1 MLLSEQR
8 QSDTQSKQLSVKN
21 SFVDEERGD
30 QDRMKLDPA
39 TRDQVLAIVPN
50 LRAFAISLSGSIDR
64 ADDLVQETLLR
75 AISHI
80 DSFKRG
86 TNMPAWLTTIL
97 RNLFFEEVRKRQREV
112 QDADGRYAETLVSYP
127 EQTGQIELGELRA
140 ALAKLPVEQCE
151 ALLLVGAS
159 DFSYDDAAV
168 ICGCATGTIRSR
180 VHRARTRLADLLAI
194 DRADKLGPDRATL
207 GVLAAGEQLVQRK
220 FA

>member
-8 QSDTQSKQLSVKN
+8 QSDAQSKRLSVEN
-21 SFVDEERGD
+21 SSVGEERS
-30 QDRMKLDPA
+30 DRMTLDPA
-39 TRDQVLAIVPN
+39 TRDQVLATVPN
-50 LRAFAISLSGSIDR
+50 LRAFAISLSGNIDR

-75 AISHI
+75 AITHI

-86 TNMPAWLTTIL
+86 TNMPAWLITIL
-97 RNLFFEEVRKRQREV
+97 RNLFLEEARKRQREV
-112 QDADGRYAETLVSYP
+112 QDPDGHHAETLVSYP
-127 EQTGQIELGELRA
+127 EQTGRIELGELRA

-159 DFSYDDAAV
+159 DFSYDDAAA

-180 VHRARTRLADLLAI
+180 VHRARTRLANLLAI
-194 DRADKLGPDRATL
+194 DSADNFWRDRATL
-207 GVLAAGEQLVQRK
+207 AARAVGEQLVQRK